1 LSETAPARSALR
13 RYGVPVLTVGAAL
26 AVTNVLVPLLHG
38 VTFVPLLVA
47 IILATWYGHAQGGI
61 LALVLS
67 ALGSA
72 VFHLPPVSSFRISHP
87 EDLLR
92 LIVFLCAGGAMIWF
106 IHVRQSLLNQVSI
119 LLREAQARERAAEQ
133 HQEALIHAGKLATIG
148 QLAAGVTHELNNPLN
163 NAKLYLEMIQDDLRE
178 QASQPELLQHAK
190 EAHGQILRAA
200 EIVSHLRFFARGGDV
215 ARQPCSL
222 QDAIT
227 RALGFVQQ
235 PLRLASVTAM
245 FTPCAADVIFRATP
259 RSWNR
264 SSSIGC

>member
-1 LSETAPARSALR
+1 MSETALAPLALR

-47 IILATWYGHAQGGI
+47 IVLATWYGHAQGGI

-72 VFHLPPVSSFRISHP
+72 FFDLSPVSSVRISHP

-92 LIVFLCAGGAMIWF
+92 LVVFLCAGGAMIWF

-119 LLREAQARERAAEQ
+119 LLREVQARERAAEQ

-163 NAKLYLEMIQDDLRE
+163 NAKLYLEMIQDDVRE
-178 QASQPELLQHAK
+178 QASQPEVLQHAK
-190 EAHGQILRAA
+190 EAHGEVLRAA
-200 EIVSHLRFFARGGDV
+200 EIVSHLRFFARGGEI
-215 ARQPCSL
+215 ARQRCSL
-222 QDAIT
+222 T
-227 RALGFVQQ
+227 
-235 PLRLASVTAM
+235 
-245 FTPCAADVIFRATP
+245 
-259 RSWNR
+259 
-264 SSSIGC
+264 